1 MPNPSTGPPLP
12 SIRRKTFDH
21 KAQNRPKS
29 TMGRAINQPK
39 GGSKN
44 GDKTRVLSR
53 KRETLI
59 NKSGKR
65 KRKIV
70 MPTV

>member
-1 MPNPSTGPPLP
+1 MPNPSAGPPLP
-12 SIRRKTFDH
+12 SIRRKIFDH

-29 TMGRAINQPK
+29 TMGRAINHPK
-39 GGSKN
+39 GSGKN
-44 GDKTRVLSR
+44 GYKAKVLSR
-53 KRETLI
+53 KKETLI

-70 MPTV
+70 MPTA